1 MKWPNNAPKKRRNT
15 LFSNLFSKLARS
27 REPLVRLSNCS
38 LRSRNSG
45 QASWLTQSLPAL
57 RQLWTQNCLSD
68 LELSHL
74 QLACCPSTPT
84 VTRRRNWSIWGDVK
98 RSRRLLLLLRNNI
111 NLSEKELYIKP
122 LSLALSLF
130 WNEAWGGAKESEE
143 ITGGVGIWILLL
155 LLGDKIGPSAM
166 ELFIESSLHLF
177 HYIKVWRR
185 EVSKTKLSFIPPI
198 LMHGAPPPHIHNSGN
213 ARNKM

>member
-1 MKWPNNAPKKRRNT
+1 MRKIYLSDKYLAT

-45 QASWLTQSLPAL
+45 QASWLTHSLPAL

-74 QLACCPSTPT
+74 QLVCCPSTPT

-155 LLGDKIGPSAM
+155 LLGDIIGPSAM
-166 ELFIESSLHLF
+166 ELFIESSSHFSLHQGLKEGSVKNEIIL
-177 HYIKVWRR
+177 H
-185 EVSKTKLSFIPPI
+185 PPDSVARC
-198 LMHGAPPPHIHNSGN
+198 GA
-213 ARNKM
+213 A